1 MNRELTACG
10 FCRNDFQV
18 VDTEAPFG
26 ASDIIKGHRPSQVPA
41 DIDLLKF
48 VARVEGQRGTDPAK
62 CPDPYAELQC
72 CVNTKVKGGQTVY
85 ERSQGGALAGDWPPT
100 LTWVGETVRFIN
112 LSFSQ
117 LQVAA
122 VFLNLAGK
130 TVKDLT
136 VHLLSYH
143 ALYPHQI
150 AEAVKGRLHDST
162 QKVLDRDSVVLT
174 VTKEDVVEKLMSG
187 AQTITFGGGETVVCQ
202 LAKNEQLTV
211 IGDHECLTVDEAGFL
226 QWNADEVGSGGQRLT
241 RWRTRCE
248 RTG

>member
-122 VFLNLAGK
+122 VFLSTPYA
-130 TVKDLT
+130 
-136 VHLLSYH
+136 LLPATGIPTGADRYDR
-143 ALYPHQI
+143 
-150 AEAVKGRLHDST
+150 GT
-162 QKVLDRDSVVLT
+162 KVFLRARVYDP
-174 VTKEDVVEKLMSG
+174 
-187 AQTITFGGGETVVCQ
+187 AWETVRSVPEDRGRVVVSAQ
-202 LAKNEQLTV
+202 
-211 IGDHECLTVDEAGFL
+211 IL
-226 QWNADEVGSGGQRLT
+226 QGKR
-241 RWRTRCE
+241 
-248 RTG
+248 